1 MGRGFRGVGTALNRL
16 LVIRSCGLQI
26 LTALV
31 EYELVTVQEPTAAEA
46 IVLVKAFRAALEQE
60 RAEREGPAAGPD
72 ENDDEE
78 GEDDD
83 EDGEVVPTGEETP
96 AAAAPAHFEPGI
108 TELSDC

>member
-1 MGRGFRGVGTALNRL
+1 MYH
-16 LVIRSCGLQI
+16 RSCGRQI

-60 RAEREGPAAGPD
+60 RAEREGTAAGPD
-72 ENDDEE
+72 ENDDDE
-78 GEDDD
+78 EDDD
-83 EDGEVVPTGEETP
+83 EDEDAEVVPTGEETP